1 MSSCFFYSI
10 MSAAPVITSGVAT
23 TPSTDS
29 LASQM
34 YSTHLHTK
42 YSDEGRRTRD
52 NTLRTE

>member
-1 MSSCFFYSI
+1 